1 MNAIA
6 LKRSKAALAACLWLA
21 AAPAVRALSTDPQQP
36 VEVQADFAEMDD
48 KAGTTVYI
56 GNVIVTQGSIRMTG
70 DRMRA
75 TFDDQRAL
83 EDVFVDGR
91 PAYFRQTPDGS
102 KEDIEGQALQVEY
115 HAKKNQLI
123 LIKDASL
130 KQGERLFEGYRI
142 NYDTKKSVITGR
154 GDPLPEAG
162 TKPSGKP
169 AGRIKVIIPPKKPAP
184 ATAPAP

>member
-6 LKRSKAALAACLWLA
+6 LNRSKAALAALLWLA
-21 AAPAVRALSTDPQQP
+21 TGPGARALSTDPQQP

-56 GNVIVTQGSIRMTG
+56 GNVIITQGSIRMTG

-102 KEDIEGQALQVEY
+102 REDIEGQALQVEY
-115 HAKKNQLI
+115 HARKNQLI
-123 LIKDASL
+123 LVKDASL

-154 GDPLPEAG
+154 GDPLLEPG
-162 TKPSGKP
+162 QKPTGKP
-169 AGRIKVIIPPKKPAP
+169 GGRIKVIIPPRKPGPVA
-184 ATAPAP
+184 APAP